1 MIQIKSPTR
10 VDLAGGTLDCWPLHL
25 MVGDCCTVNLAIDVF
40 TGCEL
45 TVLDDSQIL
54 EQKKIYLQVHDLNYK
69 REFINLEHL
78 LECVDQEIRLVQ
90 KVLDYFKPNFGF
102 RLKTFSQSPVGG
114 GLGGSSSLCISLIRA
129 FQSKMDIQMANNELV
144 HLAHNIEAKVIG
156 TPTGTQDYYPA
167 LISGLNII
175 HYRADGISVERV
187 PFAQEIFKKNMMLIY
202 TGKSHHSGINNWQV
216 IKSVIEGD
224 KSVLGFLKEIARI
237 SADTAQLCR
246 QGAWE
251 MLPDL
256 FQQEYRARIKLAP
269 SFSSPEIELLKKI
282 VLDSGGL
289 AVKICGAGG
298 GGCVMVW
305 ADSSLHERITQAC
318 LKNGFQTLKAQPHVL
333 INLRDVPR
341 EKVNLI

>member
-25 MVGDCCTVNLAIDVF
+25 MVGDCCTVNLAIDIF

-45 TVLDDSQIL
+45 SPTVDEKISL
-54 EQKKIYLQVHDLNYK
+54 EVQDLKFKKKFD
-69 REFINLEHL
+69 NLESL
-78 LECVDQEIRLVQ
+78 LNCTDTEIRLVQ
-90 KVLDYFKPNFGF
+90 KILEYFKPNFGF
-102 RLKTFSQSPVGG
+102 QLKTFSQSPVGG

-129 FQSKMDIQMANNELV
+129 FHSQMRIQMTNNELV
-144 HLAHNIEAKVIG
+144 HLAHNIEAKVIEA
-156 TPTGTQDYYPA
+156 PTGTQDYYPA

-175 HYRADGISVERV
+175 HYREDAISVEAV
-187 PFAQEIFKKNMMLIY
+187 PFSHEIFKKNMMLIY

-224 KSVLGFLKEIARI
+224 KKILGFLKEIARI
-237 SADTAQLCR
+237 SADTAAVCR
-246 QGAWE
+246 QGEWE
-251 MLPDL
+251 RLPKL
-256 FQQEYRARIKLAP
+256 LQLEYKVRTKLAP

-282 VLDSGGL
+282 VLDSGAL

-305 ADSSLHERITQAC
+305 ADSVLHEGISKAC
-318 LKNGFQTLKAQPHVL
+318 LKNGFHTLKAQPFEAL
-333 INLRDVPR
+333 KTLGDVR
-341 EKVNLI
+341 EKMSLI